1 MKVSSIFFFLL
12 LPCQIISFS
21 SYRNVF
27 KSRNTF
33 EPKLATNDAPSA
45 FVNANSKNNNGN
57 LCLSLSSSE
66 DEGIRLNM
74 TLTDKKTRDLFAWV
88 SRAFQG
94 DSQYNNLALALAACF
109 GTNVKESDDLYKM
122 RENAVLSYNNTVA
135 QKKGKDG
142 VKHVLMG
149 QPVSRFER
157 ERSSLGAMGAA
168 QVSKNQS
175 TYFLT
180 YDILVQILII

>member
-1 MKVSSIFFFLL
+1 MMKVPSIFFFLL
-12 LPCQIISFS
+12 LPCQIIPFS

-57 LCLSLSSSE
+57 LCSSLSSSE

-135 QKKGKDG
+135 QKKGRD
-142 VKHVLMG
+142 VLMG

-180 YDILVQILII
+180 YDFLVQILII